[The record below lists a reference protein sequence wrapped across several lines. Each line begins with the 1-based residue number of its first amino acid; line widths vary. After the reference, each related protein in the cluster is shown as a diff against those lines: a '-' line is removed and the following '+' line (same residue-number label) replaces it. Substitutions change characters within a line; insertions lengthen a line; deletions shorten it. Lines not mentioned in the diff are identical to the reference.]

1 MYKALP
7 VLIFISVVVFFGC
20 TNDSAEQDSETFAGI
35 DFSNMDTTTSAAND
49 LFKYANGQWLDN
61 NEIPADRS
69 RWGSFDELRKMTSE
83 QALKS
88 LEGAKGKDYAKN
100 SDQAKALRL
109 YESAMNVERMNEQ
122 GVSPLK
128 PYLAKIDAIKT
139 IEDIQTYLEE
149 TTPLGDR
156 TLFSFGVNPDLK
168 NSTVNAAYL
177 GTGSVGLPDRDYYLN
192 DGEDGIELRAKYK
205 KHVERMLAFI
215 GYDEARASEAAEN
228 ILRIE
233 KKLEEPTLDK
243 VQRRNTPLLY
253 NPKSIADLNK
263 MAPSINWNQ
272 YFKNIGVK
280 SDTIIV
286 TQPKYIETM
295 EKILQEEPI
304 GVWKDL
310 MAWNEINGAA
320 SFLSEEIDQANFD
333 FYGKELQGSK
343 EQRPRWERVLDMT
356 NNVMGEAVGKL
367 YVDEYFPAEAKQI
380 AKDMVAD
387 LKVAFANRIKN
398 LDWMSAETKDKALNK
413 LNKLK
418 VKIAYPDKWKD
429 YKDLK
434 IDGIEEGGSYASN
447 LINVAT
453 HNFKED
459 LEKIGKE
466 VDKSEWFMAPQV
478 VNAYYNPLFN
488 EIVFPAAIL
497 QPPFF
502 NFKADA
508 AVNYGGVGA
517 VIGHEISHAFDD
529 SGARFDAEGNLN
541 NWWTE
546 EDKTKFAER
555 NKKLIEQFDA
565 FEPLPGEHVNGAF
578 TLGENIGDLGGLN
591 AAYDGLMNNY
601 KKNGRPDNI
610 DGLTPE
616 QRFFISWATVWRT
629 KIRDEAL
636 STQMKTD
643 PHSPANYRAT
653 AAPSNMDA
661 FYKAF
666 NVSEEDAMYIAPEDR
681 VRIW

>member
-1 MYKALP
+1 MQKPNFYFPILFCLSCLFSCK
-7 VLIFISVVVFFGC
+7 
-20 TNDSAEQDSETFAGI
+20 TDSTEMSTSYAGI
-35 DFSNMDTTTSAAND
+35 DFSNMDTTTTAAND
-49 LFKYANGQWLDN
+49 LFKYANGQWLEN

-69 RWGSFDELRKMTSE
+69 RWGSFDELRKMTSK
-83 QALKS
+83 QALNA
-88 LEGAKGKDYAKN
+88 LEGAKGKDYAKD

-109 YESAMNVERMNEQ
+109 YESAMNVELMNEQ
-122 GVSPLK
+122 GINPLK
-128 PYLAKIDAIKT
+128 PYLSKIESINS
-139 IEDIQTYLEE
+139 ISDIQTYIEE

-168 NSTVNAAYL
+168 KSSVNAAYL

-192 DGEDGIELRAKYK
+192 DGEDGIDLRAKYK
-205 KHVERMLAFI
+205 SHIIRMLGFI
-215 GYDEARASEAAEN
+215 GYDAARAEKAAAD
-228 ILRIE
+228 IIRIE
-233 KKLEEPTLDK
+233 TKLEEPTLDK

-253 NPKSIADLNK
+253 NKRSVADLNK
-263 MAPSINWNQ
+263 MAPSINWDQ
-272 YFKNIGVK
+272 YFRKIGVDI
-280 SDTIIV
+280 DTIIV
-286 TQPKYIETM
+286 TQPRYIEAM
-295 EKILQEEPI
+295 EKIIQEEPI
-304 GVWKDL
+304 SVLKDL

-320 SFLSEEIDQANFD
+320 SFLSEEIDNANFD

-343 EQRPRWERVLDMT
+343 EQQPRWERVLDMT

-367 YVDEYFPAEAKQI
+367 YVDEYFPPEAKQI
-380 AKDMVAD
+380 ANEMVAD
-387 LKVAFANRIKN
+387 IKVAFGERIQK
-398 LDWMSAETKDKALNK
+398 LDWMSQVTKTKALEK

-434 IDGIEEGGSYASN
+434 IDGVNEGGSYASN

-453 HNFKED
+453 HTFKED

-529 SGARFDAEGNLN
+529 SGARFDSDGNLN

-546 EDKTKFAER
+546 EDEIKFKER

-565 FEPLPGEHVNGAF
+565 YEPLPGENVNGAF

-591 AAYDGLMNNY
+591 VALDGLMNNY

-610 DGLTPE
+610 DGLSPE

-666 NVSEEDAMYIAPEDR
+666 NVKETDAMYIAPEDR

>member
-1 MYKALP
+1 
-7 VLIFISVVVFFGC
+7 
-20 TNDSAEQDSETFAGI
+20 
-35 DFSNMDTTTSAAND
+35 
-49 LFKYANGQWLDN
+49 
-61 NEIPADRS
+61 
-69 RWGSFDELRKMTSE
+69 
-83 QALKS
+83 
-88 LEGAKGKDYAKN
+88 
-100 SDQAKALRL
+100 
-109 YESAMNVERMNEQ
+109 
-122 GVSPLK
+122 
-128 PYLAKIDAIKT
+128 
-139 IEDIQTYLEE
+139 
-149 TTPLGDR
+149 
-156 TLFSFGVNPDLK
+156 
-168 NSTVNAAYL
+168 
-177 GTGSVGLPDRDYYLN
+177 
-192 DGEDGIELRAKYK
+192 
-205 KHVERMLAFI
+205 
-215 GYDEARASEAAEN
+215 
-228 ILRIE
+228 
-233 KKLEEPTLDK
+233 
-243 VQRRNTPLLY
+243 
-253 NPKSIADLNK
+253 
-263 MAPSINWNQ
+263 
-272 YFKNIGVK
+272 
-280 SDTIIV
+280 
-286 TQPKYIETM
+286 
-295 EKILQEEPI
+295 
-304 GVWKDL
+304 
-310 MAWNEINGAA
+310 
-320 SFLSEEIDQANFD
+320 
-333 FYGKELQGSK
+333 
-343 EQRPRWERVLDMT
+343 MT

-367 YVDEYFPAEAKQI
+367 YVDEYFPPEAKQI
-380 AKDMVAD
+380 ANEMVAD
-387 LKVAFANRIKN
+387 IKVAFGERIQK
-398 LDWMSAETKDKALNK
+398 LDWMSQVTKTKALEK

-434 IDGIEEGGSYASN
+434 IDGVNEGGSYASN

-453 HNFKED
+453 HTFKED

-529 SGARFDAEGNLN
+529 SGARFDSDGNLN

-546 EDKTKFAER
+546 EDEIKFKER

-565 FEPLPGEHVNGAF
+565 YEPLPGENVNGAF

-591 AAYDGLMNNY
+591 VALDGLMNNY

-610 DGLTPE
+610 DGLSPE

-666 NVSEEDAMYIAPEDR
+666 NVKETDAMYIAPEDR